1 MIRPNNREEL
11 NTLAH
16 NATVVL
22 AVDVLLSKPKI
33 NYDCDLHKL

>member
-11 NTLAH
+11 NPLAH

-22 AVDVLLSKPKI
+22 AVDVLLSKTE
-33 NYDCDLHKL
+33 NKL